1 MKISETNERTTKKGG
16 GGGERDGRKKKKE
29 IEEKRVHKF
38 REIGL
43 AATVQFESR
52 VYSRLI
58 AFTYMVNSPWIVTSS
73 RSTARCRV

>member
-1 MKISETNERTTKKGG
+1 MEEEGTQIQ
-16 GGGERDGRKKKKE
+16 RDRLNGDE
-29 IEEKRVHKF
+29 
-38 REIGL
+38 L
-43 AATVQFESR
+43 QFESP

>member
-1 MKISETNERTTKKGG
+1 MNDEKEGKGG
-16 GGGERDGRKKKKE
+16 GGRDERKKKKE
-29 IEEKRVHKF
+29 MEEEGTQIQRD
-38 REIGL
+38 RLNGDEL
-43 AATVQFESR
+43 QFESP